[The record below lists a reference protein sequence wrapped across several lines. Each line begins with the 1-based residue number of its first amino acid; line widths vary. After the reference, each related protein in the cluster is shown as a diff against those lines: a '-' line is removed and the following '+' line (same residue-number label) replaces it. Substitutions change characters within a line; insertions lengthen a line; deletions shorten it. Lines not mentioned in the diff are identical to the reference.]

1 MDTRGAWDNM
11 NSDTKRLVVEM
22 WAQYQRTGSSSALE
36 ELRAIFKNHGDSD
49 PSERTLSR
57 VL

>member
-11 NSDTKRLVVEM
+11 NSDTKRLVVEL
-22 WAQYQRTGSSSALE
+22 WAQQQRTGSSSALE
-36 ELRAIFKNHGDSD
+36 ELRASFKNHGDSD

>member
-1 MDTRGAWDNM
+1 MDTRDAWNNM
-11 NSDTKRLVVEM
+11 NSDTKELVVRLWM
-22 WAQYQRTGSSSALE
+22 QYQRTGSSSVLE
-36 ELRAIFKNHGDSD
+36 ELRAIFKSWGDSD

>member
-11 NSDTKRLVVEM
+11 NSDTKRLVVEL

-36 ELRAIFKNHGDSD
+36 ELRAIFKK
-49 PSERTLSR
+49 PW
-57 VL
+57 